1 MVKKIA
7 FGLSE
12 GIIIEHGALKKIV
25 DYLYSKINLS
35 KHRFLILDNMQKLN
49 FLQDNEHYL
58 SPNYRGYNYFLL
70 MITIDNIK
78 YCVAIDRKKL
88 SYHKEQIDIKNI
100 SVIQI
105 NPTISDTFYQ
115 GTIFD
120 GKLIKNNN
128 DYIFLIQDCFYLMG
142 NKILD
147 MEMKQK
153 INHLD
158 NIFKVHFTKSSKYC
172 ANFNFKLNKLYEY
185 SELKDFVYNILPT
198 LSIPVNGITFFPK
211 FSGINIVHIE
221 KKNDKVTINNTNS
234 IPKIDSPS
242 YHIIHEFV
250 SFLKNRNYSY
260 ETGKIKEL
268 WLTRTQIPDVY
279 DVSENDNSDKIGI
292 AHIPNLKISHYC
304 DNNIKDKP
312 IKFKCV
318 YCNKFKKWIPITLF
332 SENGVI

>member
-12 GIIIEHGALKKIV
+12 GILLEHIAVKKII

-35 KHRFLILDNMQKLN
+35 KHRFLILDNTQKLN

-70 MITIDNIK
+70 MVTIDEIK

-88 SYHKEQIDIKNI
+88 SYHKEHLDIKNI
-100 SVIQI
+100 SIVQI
-105 NPTISDTFYQ
+105 NPKISDTFYH

-128 DYIFLIQDCFYLMG
+128 DYMFLIQDCFYLMG
-142 NKILD
+142 NKMLD

-153 INHLD
+153 ITHLD
-158 NIFKVHFTKSSKYC
+158 NIFKVHFIKASKYC
-172 ANFNFKLNKLYEY
+172 SNFNFKLNKLYQY
-185 SELKDFVYNILPT
+185 TELKDFVYTILPT

-221 KKNDKVTINNTNS
+221 KKNDKATVITTT
-234 IPKIDSPS
+234 PKIESTS
-242 YHIIHEFV
+242 YHVIHEFV
-250 SFLKNRNYSY
+250 NFLKNRDYSY
-260 ETGKIKEL
+260 ETGQTKHL

-279 DVSENDNSDKIGI
+279 DVSENENGDKMGI

-304 DNNIKDKP
+304 DDNIKDKP
-312 IKFKCV
+312 TRFNCV
-318 YCNKFKKWIPITLF
+318 YCNKFKKWIPIK
-332 SENGVI
+332 II

>member
-12 GIIIEHGALKKIV
+12 GTLVEHIVIKKII

-35 KHRFLILDNMQKLN
+35 KHRFLILDNTQKLN

-70 MITIDNIK
+70 MITIDGTK

-88 SYHKEQIDIKNI
+88 SYHKDQLDIKNI
-100 SVIQI
+100 SVVQL
-105 NPTISDTFYQ
+105 NTNISDTFYQ

-142 NKILD
+142 NKMLD

-158 NIFKVHFTKSSKYC
+158 EIFKVHFTKASKYC
-172 ANFNFKLNKLYEY
+172 TNFNFKLNKLYEY
-185 SELKDFVYNILPT
+185 NELKDFVYNILPT
-198 LSIPVNGITFFPK
+198 LTIPVNGITFFPK

-221 KKNDKVTINNTNS
+221 KKNDKVIINNTPTTS
-234 IPKIDSPS
+234 KIESTS
-242 YHIIHEFV
+242 YHIIHDFV
-250 SFLKNRNYSY
+250 NFLKNRNYSY
-260 ETGKIKEL
+260 EVGNTKIL
-268 WLTRTQIPDVY
+268 WLARTQIPDVY
-279 DVSENDNSDKIGI
+279 YIAENENGDKMGI

-304 DNNIKDKP
+304 DDHIKDKP
-312 IKFKCV
+312 VKFNCV
-318 YCNKFKKWIPITLF
+318 FCNKFKKWIPINL
-332 SENGVI
+332 I

>member
-12 GIIIEHGALKKIV
+12 GIIVEPVIIKKIV

-70 MITIDNIK
+70 MITIDSIK

-88 SYHKEQIDIKNI
+88 SYHKDQLDIKNI
-100 SVIQI
+100 SVVQI
-105 NPTISDTFYQ
+105 NPKISDTFYQ

-142 NKILD
+142 NKMLD

-158 NIFKVHFTKSSKYC
+158 NIFKVHFTKASNYC

-198 LSIPVNGITFFPK
+198 LTIPVNGITFFPK

-221 KKNDKVTINNTNS
+221 KKNDKVIINNNTNNT
-234 IPKIDSPS
+234 PKIESSS

-250 SFLKNRNYSY
+250 SFLKNREYSY
-260 ETGKIKEL
+260 ETGKTKDL

-279 DVSENDNSDKIGI
+279 DVSENNSSDKIGI
-292 AHIPNLKISHYC
+292 AHIPSLKISHYC
-304 DNNIKDKP
+304 DDNIKDKP
-312 IKFKCV
+312 IKFNCV
-318 YCNKFKKWIPITLF
+318 YCNKFKKWIPINL
-332 SENGVI
+332 I

>member
-1 MVKKIA
+1 
-7 FGLSE
+7 
-12 GIIIEHGALKKIV
+12 
-25 DYLYSKINLS
+25 
-35 KHRFLILDNMQKLN
+35 
-49 FLQDNEHYL
+49 
-58 SPNYRGYNYFLL
+58 